1 MTAVTEN
8 DLKRLEDLI
17 VGGMRA
23 IESRLTSLENGQS
36 EIKSDI
42 KSLSAKTENIDKRLT
57 SIETRLEDWKPSI
70 DKTADLAEKV
80 GELKNWRS
88 IAFLILGAIIGWF
101 ACNSIKPS
109 KLLTIFVTVEVAKK
123 ALEWEPFTA
132 N

>member
-57 SIETRLEDWKPSI
+57 SIETRLEDWKPSM

>member
-17 VGGMRA
+17 TNG
-23 IESRLTSLENGQS
+23 IKTLENGQL

-42 KSLSAKTENIDKRLT
+42 KSLNGKTENIDKRLT
-57 SIETRLEDWKPSI
+57 SIEARLEAWKPSI

-88 IAFLILGAIIGWF
+88 IAFLVLGAILGWF
-101 ACNSIKPS
+101 ARNSINP
-109 KLLTIFVTVEVAKK
+109 
-123 ALEWEPFTA
+123 
-132 N
+132 

>member
-123 ALEWEPFTA
+123 ALEWETSTA

>member
-23 IESRLTSLENGQS
+23 IESRLTSLENRQS

-70 DKTADLAEKV
+70 Q
-80 GELKNWRS
+80 
-88 IAFLILGAIIGWF
+88 
-101 ACNSIKPS
+101 
-109 KLLTIFVTVEVAKK
+109 
-123 ALEWEPFTA
+123 
-132 N
+132 

>member
-17 VGGMRA
+17 ISSMRV

-42 KSLSAKTENIDKRLT
+42 KSLNAKTENIDKRLT
-57 SIETRLEDWKPSI
+57 SIEARLEAWKPSI

-88 IAFLILGAIIGWF
+88 IAFLVLGAILGRF
-101 ACNSIKPS
+101 ARNSINP
-109 KLLTIFVTVEVAKK
+109 
-123 ALEWEPFTA
+123 
-132 N
+132 

>member
-17 VGGMRA
+17 VSSMRV

-80 GELKNWRS
+80 GELKNGRS